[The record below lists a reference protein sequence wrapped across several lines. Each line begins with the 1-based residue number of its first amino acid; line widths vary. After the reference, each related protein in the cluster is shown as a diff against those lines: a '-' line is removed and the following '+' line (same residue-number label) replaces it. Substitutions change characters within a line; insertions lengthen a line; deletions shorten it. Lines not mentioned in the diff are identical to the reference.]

1 MRFVGVTRLGF
12 GLDGAGS
19 FRCGEHLA
27 EIGSRRGNHAEACST
42 ARRLLHKDSERF
54 IGVEWSDEPV
64 RPFETHLLVTV
75 ANGKGVLA
83 RVASALAS
91 GEADITHVDMDDDH
105 AQDSADLR
113 FLVSVRDRLHLE
125 AAIRIL
131 KLHF

>member
-1 MRFVGVTRLGF
+1 
-12 GLDGAGS
+12 
-19 FRCGEHLA
+19 
-27 EIGSRRGNHAEACST
+27 
-42 ARRLLHKDSERF
+42 
-54 IGVEWSDEPV
+54 VEWSDEPV

-113 FLVSVRDRLHLE
+113 FLVSVRDRQHLE
-125 AAIRIL
+125 AAMRIL
-131 KLHF
+131 KRTPAVLRVQRVRPRAGRHGHPGTQDA